1 MKHSEAHA
9 INFNYFACPM
19 FETASFPDWVPILN
33 SACYNLAACIAPV
46 RRASAIQ
53 TLQIFEGNANGI
65 PVCQGINHICSI
77 YGVHRLW
84 LI

>member
-19 FETASFPDWVPILN
+19 FETARFPDWAPILH

-53 TLQIFEGNANGI
+53 TLQILRGMQMEYHSAK
-65 PVCQGINHICSI
+65 VSI
-77 YGVHRLW
+77 ISVVSMGSTDSG
-84 LI
+84 